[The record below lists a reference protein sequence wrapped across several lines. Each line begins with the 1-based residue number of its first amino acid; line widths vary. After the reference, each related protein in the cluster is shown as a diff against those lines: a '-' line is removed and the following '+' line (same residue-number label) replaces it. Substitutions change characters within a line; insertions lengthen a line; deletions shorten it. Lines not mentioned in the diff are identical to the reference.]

1 MALLV
6 PQDIWRLETLELT
19 QETGVC
25 VNYLKCCEDVKYSV
39 ERKNGL
45 ILSVNGLSMAL
56 CICVFVLMYF
66 IFCE

>member
-45 ILSVNGLSMAL
+45 ILSVNGMSMAL
-56 CICVFVLMYF
+56 CICLNVFYF
-66 IFCE
+66 M